1 MLTRSSNKKL
11 IQGLKIGVCTFALAS
26 MLIAPLPSLAANENA
41 PSAKTDAQV
50 QQNTQAETT
59 QKRKEIVSEAVS
71 AITET
76 GNALKALDEGKTKD
90 ALSALERATGKLE
103 LILARDPKLA
113 LAPASV
119 SATTFDV
126 YGSTE
131 AVKEATNRAEDLL
144 ESGKVQDARRILSGL
159 GSETVISTA
168 NIPLATYPAAIKEAV
183 RLIDQNKM
191 EEAKTVL
198 QTALNTLVITEA
210 VIPLPVIRAREF
222 LKEAE
227 TLSEKA
233 NRTPEDNQRLT
244 TLLDASR
251 KEIEMAQAL
260 GYGTKKDFDT
270 FYKELSLIEEKTSGG
285 KSGSGFFESIKTS
298 MTSMFDGSQHEE
310 KAQTSTN

>member
-1 MLTRSSNKKL
+1 MLLKTSNKNF
-11 IQGLKIGVCTFALAS
+11 IQGLKTGVCTFALAS
-26 MLIAPLPSLAANENA
+26 MLIAPLPSLAANENV
-41 PSAKTDAQV
+41 PSIKDDAQV
-50 QQNTQAETT
+50 QQNTH
-59 QKRKEIVSEAVS
+59 
-71 AITET
+71 
-76 GNALKALDEGKTKD
+76 D
-90 ALSALERATGKLE
+90 
-103 LILARDPKLA
+103 
-113 LAPASV
+113 
-119 SATTFDV
+119 
-126 YGSTE
+126 
-131 AVKEATNRAEDLL
+131 
-144 ESGKVQDARRILSGL
+144 
-159 GSETVISTA
+159 ETVISTA
-168 NIPLATYPAAIKEAV
+168 NIPLATYPASIKEAV

-233 NRTPEDNQRLT
+233 ERTPEDNQRLT
-244 TLLDASR
+244 ALLDASR

-298 MTSMFDGSQHEE
+298 MTSMFDDSQHEDNA
-310 KAQTSTN
+310 KTSTN

>member
-1 MLTRSSNKKL
+1 MLNATSNRTF
-11 IQGLKIGVCTFALAS
+11 IQGLKTGLWAVALAS

-41 PSAKTDAQV
+41 PAAKADTQIQKSAQD
-50 QQNTQAETT
+50 ETT
-59 QKRKEIVSEAVS
+59 QKRKEIVAEAVS
-71 AITET
+71 AVSET
-76 GNALKALDEGKTKD
+76 GNALKALDEGTTKD

-103 LILARDPKLA
+103 LILARDPGLA

-119 SATTFDV
+119 RAMTYDVLGSAD
-126 YGSTE
+126 
-131 AVKEATNRAEDLL
+131 AVKEATSKAEDLL
-144 ESGKVQDARRILSGL
+144 AKGKIQDARQILKGL

-183 RLIDQNKM
+183 RLIDQNKT
-191 EEAKTVL
+191 EEAKAIL

-210 VIPLPVIRAREF
+210 VIPLPVVRAQEF

-233 NRTPEDNQRLT
+233 DRTAEDNQRLT

-251 KEIEMAQAL
+251 KQIDMAQAL
-260 GYGTKKDFDT
+260 GYGTEKDFDT
-270 FYKELSLIEEKTSGG
+270 FYKELALIEDKTSAG

-298 MTSMFDGSQHEE
+298 MTSMFDDSQHED
-310 KAQTSTN
+310 KPKTSTN

>member
-1 MLTRSSNKKL
+1 MLTKTSNKRF

-41 PSAKTDAQV
+41 PASKTDAQV
-50 QQNTQAETT
+50 QKNAQDETT
-59 QKRKEIVSEAVS
+59 QKRKQIVSEAVS

-76 GNALKALDEGKTKD
+76 GNALKALDESKTKD

-103 LILARDPKLA
+103 LILARDPNLA
-113 LAPASV
+113 LAPTSV
-119 SATTFDV
+119 SAVTYDV
-126 YGSTE
+126 YGSAD
-131 AVKEATNRAEDLL
+131 AVKKAGQEAENFL
-144 ESGKVQDARRILSGL
+144 EEGKVQEARHILKGL
-159 GSETVISTA
+159 ASETVISTA

-183 RLIDQNKM
+183 RLIDQNKT
-191 EEAKTVL
+191 EEAKAVL
-198 QTALNTLVITEA
+198 QTALNTLVITDA
-210 VIPLPVIRAREF
+210 IVPLPVVRAREF

-233 NRTPEDNQRLT
+233 ERTSEDNQRLT

>member
-1 MLTRSSNKKL
+1 MLNKTSNRNF
-11 IQGLKIGVCTFALAS
+11 IQGLKTGVCTFALAS

-41 PSAKTDAQV
+41 PSSKSDAQV
-50 QQNTQAETT
+50 QQNTHDETT
-59 QKRKEIVSEAVS
+59 QKRKQIVSEAVS

-76 GNALKALDEGKTKD
+76 GNALNALDEGKTKD

-113 LAPASV
+113 LAPTSV
-119 SATTFDV
+119 SAVTYDV
-126 YGSTE
+126 YGSAD
-131 AVKEATNRAEDLL
+131 AVKKAGLEAEDFL
-144 ESGKVQDARRILSGL
+144 EEGKVQEARHILKGL
-159 GSETVISTA
+159 ASETVISTA

-183 RLIDQNKM
+183 RLIDQNKT
-191 EEAKTVL
+191 EEAKAVL
-198 QTALNTLVITEA
+198 QTALNTLVITDA
-210 VIPLPVIRAREF
+210 IVPLPVVRAREF

-227 TLSEKA
+227 TLSEKTE
-233 NRTPEDNQRLT
+233 RTAEDNQRLT

-270 FYKELSLIEEKTSGG
+270 FYKELALIEEKTSGG

-298 MTSMFDGSQHEE
+298 MTSMFDDSQHED
-310 KAQTSTN
+310 KAKTSTN